1 MAKNKIRSLFYTLL
15 LFIGQT
21 FPSTGL
27 INEIKSLEEMED
39 DGDIY
44 LGV

>member
-1 MAKNKIRSLFYTLL
+1 VKSKLRKLFYALL
-15 LFIGQT
+15 LVYAQT
-21 FPSTGL
+21 FPASGL